1 MGRAERHPAGVILDA
16 ARELVLGEG
25 VRAAT
30 VDRIVVASG
39 APKGSIYHRF
49 GTLDDLLATMWLRAV
64 RDSQARFLA
73 ALDGEDVATVAVEA
87 ALSLVDFAR
96 ERPDDAALLVVLRR
110 EDVARHVRS
119 EDLRRELGTVN
130 APLER
135 GVEDL
140 TARLHGR
147 ATRAAVEQTVFAV
160 VDLPLGAIRRH
171 LLARRAPPPALRDPL
186 ARAVRAALDLPAR

>member
-1 MGRAERHPAGVILDA
+1 VGRAERHPAGSILDA
-16 ARELVLGEG
+16 ARDLVLGEG

-64 RDSQARFLA
+64 RDSQDHFLA
-73 ALDGEDVATVAVEA
+73 ALEGDDAAMVAVAA
-87 ALSLVDFAR
+87 ALSLFDFAR
-96 ERPDDAALLVVLRR
+96 EAPDDAALLVVLRR

-130 APLER
+130 GPLER

-140 TARLHGR
+140 TVRLHGR
-147 ATRAAVEQTVFAV
+147 ATRTAVEQTVLAV

-171 LLARRAPPPALRDPL
+171 LVARRPPPVELRDPL
-186 ARAVRAALDLPAR
+186 ARAVRAALHLPA

>member
-1 MGRAERHPAGVILDA
+1 VGRAERHPAGSILDA

-64 RDSQARFLA
+64 RDAQSRFLA
-73 ALDGEDVATVAVEA
+73 ALEGDDDAVTVAVAA
-87 ALSLVDFAR
+87 ALSLFDFAR
-96 ERPDDAALLVVLRR
+96 EEPDDAALLVVLRR

-119 EDLRRELGTVN
+119 EDLGRELGTVN
-130 APLER
+130 TPLER

-140 TARLHGR
+140 TVRLRGR
-147 ATRAAVEQTVFAV
+147 ATRTAVEQTVLAV

-171 LLARRAPPPALRDPL
+171 LVDRRPPPPGLRDPL
-186 ARAVRAALDLPAR
+186 ARAVRAALHLPE